1 MPIPFLKWG
10 EKMERIFNYIKMHK
24 LLEQGDMVLIALSG
38 GADSMLVLHTLVK
51 LQDKYDLKL
60 KAVHINHNL
69 RLQAAREA
77 ETVQQV
83 CQSLQIP
90 CAVYSEK
97 VDDYAK
103 EHNLSLEAAGHKV
116 RYQIFAQEIESNKA
130 NKLALGHHLNDRGET
145 VLLHLLK
152 GCSVSG
158 LAALPFKQGKIIRP
172 LLGLTKEEIL
182 QICAREEIKYC
193 TDESNFAPICL
204 RNKLRL
210 ELLPLLREQYNPKI
224 DYALANLASLAAE
237 DEQYFAELLGEK
249 CRECVTKEMNK
260 AIIDLNLWREYPMSI
275 KRRLLQNIWQELSG
289 EQRLDFGQIE
299 KIISLTEQEKGSKS
313 LDLPAKWQ
321 IIKQY
326 DRLIFTCYNE
336 QEIHEYRIIWQ
347 EDEEE
352 VILPFGSINCRE
364 SNNWSLDLPKNQ
376 IIVDKDKLK
385 KPIIVRSRLKGD
397 KMRPLGSGEKKVKDI
412 LIDKK
417 IPASLRSKIPIIES
431 DGKIV
436 CLGSLAVSE
445 EFKVDD
451 KTKSVVIFTFC
462 TN

>member
-1 MPIPFLKWG
+1 
-10 EKMERIFNYIKMHK
+10 MERIYSYIEKMG
-24 LLEQGDMVLIALSG
+24 LLQPQETVIIAVSG
-38 GADSMLVLHTLVK
+38 GADSMLALNAVYRLRE
-51 LQDKYDLKL
+51 KYHLKL
-60 KAVHINHNL
+60 AAVHINHNL
-69 RLQAAREA
+69 RPSASAEA
-77 ETVQQV
+77 EMVAEACRELSV
-83 CQSLQIP
+83 P
-90 CAVYSEK
+90 CMVYSED
-97 VDDYAK
+97 VDKYAK
-103 EHNLSLEAAGHKV
+103 EHHLSLEAAGHEV
-116 RYQIFAQEIESNKA
+116 RYRIFAAEMAKNRA
-130 NKLALGHHLNDRGET
+130 DKLALGHHLNDQGET

-172 LLGLTKEEIL
+172 LLAHTKEEIL

-193 TDESNFAPICL
+193 TDESNFAPVCL

-224 DYALANLASLAAE
+224 DYALANLAALAAE
-237 DEQYFAELLGEK
+237 DEQYFAELLAEK
-249 CRECVTKEMNK
+249 CRECVTKEINK

-352 VILPFGSINCRE
+352 VILPFGNINCRE